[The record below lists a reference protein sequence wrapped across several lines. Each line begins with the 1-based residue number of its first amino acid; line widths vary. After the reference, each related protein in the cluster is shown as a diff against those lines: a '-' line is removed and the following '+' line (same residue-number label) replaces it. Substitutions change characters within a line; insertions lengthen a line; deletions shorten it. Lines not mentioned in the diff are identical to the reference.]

1 MRPFL
6 IGAKANWCLP
16 YLDDA
21 SNIPSIRWYISL
33 ETRLIHGIFDWK
45 RGRIGNRP
53 SIKLSSTRGRLA
65 IIHEWTKKWRSRLSE
80 DEVAEFL
87 TKTARDKCK
96 NTQNISLVDKV
107 LLDLRNSFHPTQP
120 HSLIAK
126 YVTTEHSKIALVYCL
141 SLARWQLNNIV
152 IFCFPQFDF
161 LSNIAFSMWCVISTI
176 SVFFLTKIK
185 LEVYNTKQSSY
196 AKNGCAAIRLDYR
209 MCLV

>member
-1 MRPFL
+1 MRSFL
-6 IGAKANWCLP
+6 IGSKANWCLP

-96 NTQNISLVDKV
+96 NTQNISLVDNI
-107 LLDLRNSFHPTQP
+107 LLDLHNSLHPTQP
-120 HSLIAK
+120 HSIIAK
-126 YVTTEHSKIALVYCL
+126 YVTTEHSKIALGCCL
-141 SLARWQLNNIV
+141 ALARWQFNNIV
-152 IFCFPQFDF
+152 IFCFPKFHF
-161 LSNIAFSMWCVISTI
+161 LSNIAFCMRCVISTI
-176 SVFFLTKIK
+176 SIVL
-185 LEVYNTKQSSY
+185 SY
-196 AKNGCAAIRLDYR
+196 KTNVR
-209 MCLV
+209 CL